1 MRPMKWAGLVVLM
14 ASATTWAADPKD
26 PVQKVAEA
34 YLHAVSGQGDDA
46 GRELLLGG
54 ATMNAQLFLLENWK
68 IVSREKVRREEAD
81 LATARKL
88 MADLD
93 KAGREAL
100 TRVLSSSDDADG
112 LGMTELTQDDAAK
125 LMAPTRERAKKLSQA
140 HPVMSYVARVGK
152 EVYWHPQNPLRP
164 VLERAGNAGNYLLE
178 LHLFKVETKEGPRQ
192 EPRVWPL
199 RVVRLKTAQVDT
211 GYKVLPASDWNGE

>member
-1 MRPMKWAGLVVLM
+1 MRPMKWAGLVVLT
-14 ASATTWAADPKD
+14 ASATAFAADPKD

-34 YLHAVSGQGDDA
+34 YLQAISGNGDDA

-68 IVSREKVRREEAD
+68 IVSREKVRKEQAD

-100 TRVLSSSDDADG
+100 TRVLSSSNDPDG

-125 LMAPTRERAKKLSQA
+125 LMAPTRERARKLSQA

-164 VLERAGNAGNYLLE
+164 VLERAGNAGHYVLE
-178 LHLFKVETKEGPRQ
+178 LHLFQVETREGPRQ
-192 EPRVWPL
+192 QPRVWPL
-199 RVVRLKTAQVDT
+199 RVVRLKTDQVDT
-211 GYKVLPASDWNGE
+211 GYKILPASDWNGE